1 MVITIPFY
9 GIVVIVVVIITE
21 VVAMEPTAVKEEII

>member
-9 GIVVIVVVIITE
+9 GIVVVIVITE

>member
-9 GIVVIVVVIITE
+9 GIVVDVVVIIA
-21 VVAMEPTAVKEEII
+21 VIATAVAGKVKYL